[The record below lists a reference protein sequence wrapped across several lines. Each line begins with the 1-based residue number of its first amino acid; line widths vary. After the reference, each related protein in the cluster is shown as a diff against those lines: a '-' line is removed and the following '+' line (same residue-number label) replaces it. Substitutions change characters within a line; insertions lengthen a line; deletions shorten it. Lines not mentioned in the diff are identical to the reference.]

1 MKHQN
6 RYFGTKPEF
15 TAFIKKAVPDLL
27 AGRMDVDGANVA
39 IPNDANLDYKVK
51 YEFDDL
57 GGSFSLKV
65 SWGSGGKSKDDE
77 AAGTEIG

>member
-6 RYFGTKPEF
+6 RYFGSKQDFSEFIRKSVSELLSGEMLVQDVQVKLPE
-15 TAFIKKAVPDLL
+15 D
-27 AGRMDVDGANVA
+27 MDM
-39 IPNDANLDYKVK
+39 DYKVK

-65 SWGSGGKSKDDE
+65 SWGSGGKSKEEE
-77 AAGTEIG
+77 ALPVEQA